1 MYISLLHG
9 RFAVH
14 LFRLTMM
21 IRRLIHEQGKKA
33 HDMETQTSQ
42 QKDCKVF
49 FLTRFSFPFSD
60 TFYFLRLKRVLDN
73 NG

>member
-1 MYISLLHG
+1 MYILLLHG

-33 HDMETQTSQ
+33 HDTVTQKSQ
-42 QKDCKVF
+42 QEDCTVF
-49 FLTRFSFPFSD
+49 FLILFSFLILFVP
-60 TFYFLRLKRVLDN
+60 LV
-73 NG
+73 